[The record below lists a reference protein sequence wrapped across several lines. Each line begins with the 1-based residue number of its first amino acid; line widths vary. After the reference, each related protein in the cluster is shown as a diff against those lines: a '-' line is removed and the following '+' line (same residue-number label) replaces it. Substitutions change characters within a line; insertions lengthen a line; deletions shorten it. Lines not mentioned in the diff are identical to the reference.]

1 MTNDHKVDAMNCE
14 QARRL
19 LPLWVGHDLSDA
31 GDAESLRIHVAAC
44 PLCRAQQRRL
54 QESLDALQSISTAA
68 TAVEPQSHPR
78 PSLWPRVAAAL
89 PEWPRGRDRF
99 NGWIP
104 AAAMA
109 LAASLMVA
117 VSISSV
123 QREMGSQQPLAW
135 RFGPTSPSDG
145 RNLFET
151 DARFA
156 PGVVHDQMSNPLLL
170 PASNSFT
177 PEW

>member
-1 MTNDHKVDAMNCE
+1 MNCE

-19 LPLWVGHDLSDA
+19 LPLWVGRDLSVA
-31 GDAESLRIHVAAC
+31 VDAESLQVHVAAC
-44 PLCRAQQRRL
+44 PTCRVQQRRL
-54 QESLDALQSISTAA
+54 QECLEALQSISTAA
-68 TAVEPQSHPR
+68 TEVEQQSHPR

-89 PEWPRGRDRF
+89 PAWPRGRDRF

-104 AAAMA
+104 ATAMA
-109 LAASLMVA
+109 LAAMLMMA
-117 VSISSV
+117 VSISTV
-123 QREMGSQQPLAW
+123 QREMGSQRPLTW
-135 RFGPTSPSDG
+135 RFGPTSLSDG

-156 PGVVHDQMSNPLLL
+156 PGVVHDQLSNPLLL
-170 PASNSFT
+170 PASNPFT

>member
-1 MTNDHKVDAMNCE
+1 MNCE
-14 QARRL
+14 HARRL
-19 LPLWVGHDLSDA
+19 LPLWVGRDLSDA
-31 GDAESLRIHVAAC
+31 GDTEWLQVHLAAC
-44 PLCRAQQRRL
+44 PDCHALQRRL
-54 QESLDALQSISTAA
+54 LESLDVLQSVSTTA
-68 TAVEPQSHPR
+68 TGVEPQSDSR

-109 LAASLMVA
+109 LAATLMVA

-123 QREMGSQQPLAW
+123 QRELGGQQPLAW
-135 RFGPTSPSDG
+135 GLWSMSPSDK

-151 DARFA
+151 DVRFA
-156 PGVVHDQMSNPLLL
+156 PGMVHDKLSNPLLL
-170 PASNSFT
+170 PASNPT

>member
-1 MTNDHKVDAMNCE
+1 MNCE
-14 QARRL
+14 HARRL
-19 LPLWVGHDLSDA
+19 LPLWVGCDLSDA
-31 GDAESLRIHVAAC
+31 GDAELLRVHVAAC
-44 PLCRAQQRRL
+44 PKCHAQRRRL
-54 QESLDALQSISTAA
+54 QESLDILQSISTAA
-68 TAVEPQSHPR
+68 TEVEPRSDSR
-78 PSLWPRVAAAL
+78 PGLWPRVAAAL

-109 LAASLMVA
+109 LAALLMMA
-117 VSISSV
+117 VSITSV
-123 QREMGSQQPLAW
+123 QRELDRPPSFAW

-156 PGVVHDQMSNPLLL
+156 PGVVHDQLTNPLLL
-170 PASNSFT
+170 PASNRLVV
-177 PEW
+177 PEF

>member
-1 MTNDHKVDAMNCE
+1 MNCK

-19 LPLWVGHDLSDA
+19 LPLWVGRDLSDA
-31 GDAESLRIHVAAC
+31 GDTVPLQIHVAAC
-44 PLCRAQQRRL
+44 PKCHARQRQL
-54 QESLDALQSISTAA
+54 QESLDALQSISTTA
-68 TAVEPQSHPR
+68 TEVETQSHSR

-104 AAAMA
+104 ACAMA
-109 LAASLMVA
+109 LAAALMMA
-117 VSISSV
+117 VSISTV
-123 QREMGSQQPLAW
+123 QREMGSQRPLTW
-135 RFGPTSPSDG
+135 RFGPTSLSDG

-156 PGVVHDQMSNPLLL
+156 PGVVHDKLSNPLLL
-170 PASNSFT
+170 PASNT
-177 PEW
+177 MR

>member
-1 MTNDHKVDAMNCE
+1 MNCE

-19 LPLWVGHDLSDA
+19 LPLWVGSDLSDA
-31 GDAESLRIHVAAC
+31 GDAESLRTHVAAC
-44 PLCRAQQRRL
+44 PKCHAGQRRL
-54 QESLDALQSISTAA
+54 QESLDVLQSVSTAA
-68 TAVEPQSHPR
+68 TVAETQPHSR

-89 PEWPRGRDRF
+89 PERPRVRDRF

-109 LAASLMVA
+109 LAASMMVA

-123 QREMGSQQPLAW
+123 QRELGSQRPLAW

-156 PGVVHDQMSNPLLL
+156 PGVVHDQLSNPLLL
-170 PASNSFT
+170 PASNT
-177 PEW
+177 MRQEW

>member
-1 MTNDHKVDAMNCE
+1 MNCE

-19 LPLWVGHDLSDA
+19 LPLWVGRDLSDA
-31 GDAESLRIHVAAC
+31 GDVASLLVHVAAC
-44 PLCRAQQRRL
+44 PKCGAQHRRL
-54 QESLDALQSISTAA
+54 QQCLDALQTISTAA
-68 TAVEPQSHPR
+68 VEPPSRAR

-89 PEWPRGRDRF
+89 PECPRGRDRF

-109 LAASLMVA
+109 LAATLMVA
-117 VSISSV
+117 VSISAIE
-123 QREMGSQQPLAW
+123 RELGSQRPLTW
-135 RFGPTSPSDG
+135 RFVSSSPSDG

-156 PGVVHDQMSNPLLL
+156 PGVIHDQLSNPLLL
-170 PASNSFT
+170 PASNSLA

>member
-1 MTNDHKVDAMNCE
+1 MNCE

-19 LPLWVGHDLSDA
+19 LPLWVGHDLPDA
-31 GDAESLRIHVAAC
+31 GDVEALQVHVAGC
-44 PLCRAQQRRL
+44 SQCRAQQRRL
-54 QESLDALQSISTAA
+54 QQSLDALQSLSTLAID
-68 TAVEPQSHPR
+68 VGRESGSR

-104 AAAMA
+104 ASAMV

-123 QREMGSQQPLAW
+123 QREFGIRRPESWHFGSS
-135 RFGPTSPSDG
+135 SPSHG
-145 RNLFET
+145 RNLFAT

-156 PGVVHDQMSNPLLL
+156 PGAIHEEPPSSLML
-170 PASNSFT
+170 PASNRFV

>member
-1 MTNDHKVDAMNCE
+1 MNCE

-19 LPLWVGHDLSDA
+19 LPLWVGRDLSDA
-31 GDAESLRIHVAAC
+31 GDAKTLQVHVTAC
-44 PLCRAQQRRL
+44 PTCRALQRRL
-54 QESLDALQSISTAA
+54 LQSLDALQSISTAA
-68 TAVEPQSHPR
+68 TEVEQQSHPR

-89 PEWPRGRDRF
+89 PERPCIRDRF

-123 QREMGSQQPLAW
+123 QRELGGQPSLTW
-135 RFGPTSPSDG
+135 RTSPSDG

-151 DARFA
+151 DAQFA
-156 PGVVHDQMSNPLLL
+156 PGVVHDQLSTPLLL
-170 PASNSFT
+170 PASN
-177 PEW
+177 PLRQPPVW

>member
-1 MTNDHKVDAMNCE
+1 MNCE
-14 QARRL
+14 ETGRL

-31 GDAESLRIHVAAC
+31 GDAEALRIHVASC
-44 PLCRAQQRRL
+44 PKCRERQRRL
-54 QESLDALQSISTAA
+54 QQSLDALQSISTAA
-68 TAVEPQSHPR
+68 IELNPQSNPR
-78 PSLWPRVAAAL
+78 PSLWPRVAVAL

-109 LAASLMVA
+109 LAAMLMIA

-123 QREMGSQQPLAW
+123 QRELGQSRPFAW
-135 RFGPTSPSDG
+135 QLGASSPSDG
-145 RNLFET
+145 RNLFRT
-151 DARFA
+151 DAQFK
-156 PGVVHDQMSNPLLL
+156 PGVIHDQPSNSLLL
-170 PASNSFT
+170 PASNPFT

>member
-1 MTNDHKVDAMNCE
+1 MNCE

-19 LPLWVGHDLSDA
+19 LLLWVGRDLSDA
-31 GDAESLRIHVAAC
+31 GDAESLRVHVTGC
-44 PLCRAQQRRL
+44 PKCRTQQRRL
-54 QESLDALQSISTAA
+54 QRSLDALQSISTTA
-68 TAVEPQSHPR
+68 TEVESHPR

-89 PEWPRGRDRF
+89 PEWSRRRDRF

-109 LAASLMVA
+109 LAAMLMVA

-123 QREMGSQQPLAW
+123 QRELGNQTPLTW

-156 PGVVHDQMSNPLLL
+156 PGVIHDQLSNPLLL
-170 PASNSFT
+170 PASNPFV